1 MGHVGKNAGKT
12 LLSKRIYYILRPNV
26 QKLTVQ
32 RLFPAYLRLG
42 LQGVEH
48 SGADEQIGERTND
61 QR

>member
-1 MGHVGKNAGKT
+1 MPYDGNV
-12 LLSKRIYYILRPNV
+12 KREYDV
-26 QKLTVQ
+26 VLTVQ

-48 SGADEQIGERTND
+48 SGTDEQIGERTND